1 MTGWPV
7 LKRGFTVFW
16 YILCSFL
23 CVVTF
28 TSVVHIYLF
37 CCSYYDV
44 HCAVWFGF
52 QFWVEVPPWQISIHV
67 ILHVFS
73 YKHWT
78 RIPPVSIRQMHIFN
92 ISTKNLEFILL
103 YIKSTNLHAV
113 LNVFSLEN
121 PEISRRRKITEFTLL
136 SFLYARLKKWD
147 VLWEH
152 MQRAGGV
159 QSIYPLNSFNYF
171 HCIIIKLCENVYW
184 QNISAKYDNQ
194 PYLMKHFWVMVLI

>member
-7 LKRGFTVFW
+7 IKRGFTVFW

-113 LNVFSLEN
+113 QN
-121 PEISRRRKITEFTLL
+121 
-136 SFLYARLKKWD
+136 
-147 VLWEH
+147 
-152 MQRAGGV
+152 V

-184 QNISAKYDNQ
+184 QNISAKFDNQ